1 MRSCINIIDKHT
13 LEVKGHKYT
22 SDDHGLVY
30 AMCCLVRE
38 FDDLKAEYDRLL
50 ELHQKVVGVET
61 TDGNAYVM
69 TFIDLANRIEIHKQT
84 LMMIASRP
92 EFDKYRTY
100 ITKPKKHPALIVSK
114 NSLKLLYKYLNEKSR
129 IQFSEQ
135 KFRTLLRGV
144 IDGYT
149 C

>member
-13 LEVKGHKYT
+13 IEVKGHKYT

-38 FDDLKAEYDRLL
+38 FDDLKVEYDRLV
-50 ELHQKVVGVET
+50 ELHQKVVGIES

-69 TFIDLANRIEIHKQT
+69 TFFDLANRIEINRQQ

-100 ITKPKKHPALIVSK
+100 ITKPKKHPAFIVSK

-135 KFRTLLRGV
+135 KFRTLLRGI